1 MGARPWGAEAGRHS
15 LLGQHQP
22 GTAVFPNPTV
32 QKLAWGL
39 DRSKDFAW
47 QLGKEG
53 LLC

>member
-1 MGARPWGAEAGRHS
+1 MDARPWGAEAGRHS